1 MTLNFLK
8 YQKFVQLL
16 ALKLFSIN
24 PIKFNIENLKFT
36 WIYEQVHQFTQGI
49 SNFISIIFSV
59 LWKWVYISV
68 KELFVP
74 IPNNFSFLSDEFF
87 NKKINEN
94 WSKIF
99 QVLQPDIQEK
109 MSEAIKKLISDF
121 FKEVPINE
129 IFPNNSSPSTLRT

>member
-1 MTLNFLK
+1 MSRFINSPK
-8 YQKFVQLL
+8 EYRISYQ
-16 ALKLFSIN
+16 LFSLSY
-24 PIKFNIENLKFT
+24 EN
-36 WIYEQVHQFTQGI
+36 G
-49 SNFISIIFSV
+49 
-59 LWKWVYISV
+59 YISV